1 MDLLQLMQKAR
12 TLLAPHWVLSIG
24 VCLVYGL
31 AVAVPA
37 ELNSYGEML
46 SFLLAGP
53 LQLGLCFFFLN
64 LVRGQETRFELLF
77 EGFKPLLTVL
87 LSYAIIAALTIVGLI
102 LLIVPG
108 IIVALG
114 FSMTYYVIAD
124 DPEITFQVA
133 LEQSWKLTDGFKMEL
148 LVLNLR
154 FIPWYLLGLLC
165 LIVGVFAVIPWHNT
179 TLALYYEHLKEQ
191 QLSSS

>member
-64 LVRGQETRFELLF
+64 LVRGEETRFELLF

-133 LEQSWKLTDGFKMEL
+133 LEQSWKLTDGYKMEL

-154 FIPWYLLGLLC
+154 FIPWYIIGLLC

>member
-64 LVRGQETRFELLF
+64 LVRGEETRFELLF

-133 LEQSWKLTDGFKMEL
+133 LEQSWKLTDGYKMEL

-191 QLSSS
+191 QL

>member
-24 VCLVYGL
+24 VCFVYSLV
-31 AVAVPA
+31 VAVPA

-64 LVRGQETRFELLF
+64 LVRGEETRFELLF
-77 EGFKPLLTVL
+77 KGFKPLLTVL
-87 LSYAIIAALTIVGLI
+87 LCYAIIAALTIVGLI

-114 FSMTYYVIAD
+114 FSMTYYIIAD

-133 LEQSWKLTDGFKMEL
+133 LEQSWKLTDGYKMEL
-148 LVLNLR
+148 WVLNLR
-154 FIPWYLLGLLC
+154 FIPWYILGLLC

-191 QLSSS
+191 QLSSI

>member
-64 LVRGQETRFELLF
+64 LVRGEETRFELLF

-87 LSYAIIAALTIVGLI
+87 LCYAIIAALTAVGLI
-102 LLIVPG
+102 LLIIPG

-114 FSMTYYVIAD
+114 FSMTYYVIVD

-133 LEQSWKLTDGFKMEL
+133 LEQSWKLTDGYKMEL

-191 QLSSS
+191 QLSSI

>member
-1 MDLLQLMQKAR
+1 MQKAR
-12 TLLAPHWVLSIG
+12 TLLATHWVLSIG
-24 VCLVYGL
+24 VCFVYSLV
-31 AVAVPA
+31 VAVPA

-64 LVRGQETRFELLF
+64 LVRGEETRFELLF
-77 EGFKPLLTVL
+77 KGFKPLLTVL
-87 LSYAIIAALTIVGLI
+87 LCYAIIAALTIVGLI

-114 FSMTYYVIAD
+114 FSMTYYIIAD

-133 LEQSWKLTDGFKMEL
+133 LEQSWKLTDGYKMEL
-148 LVLNLR
+148 WVLNLR
-154 FIPWYLLGLLC
+154 FIPWYILGLLC

-191 QLSSS
+191 QLSSI

>member
-12 TLLAPHWVLSIG
+12 NLLAPHWVLSIG

-64 LVRGQETRFELLF
+64 LVRGEETRFELLF
-77 EGFKPLLTVL
+77 KGFKPLLTVL
-87 LSYAIIAALTIVGLI
+87 LCYAIIAALTILGLI

-114 FSMTYYVIAD
+114 FSMTYYIIVD

-154 FIPWYLLGLLC
+154 FIPWYILGLLC

-191 QLSSS
+191 HLSSI

>member
-64 LVRGQETRFELLF
+64 LVRGEETRFELLF

-133 LEQSWKLTDGFKMEL
+133 LEQSWKLTDGYKMEL

-165 LIVGVFAVIPWHNT
+165 LIVGVFVVIPWHNT

-191 QLSSS
+191 QLSSN

>member
-12 TLLAPHWVLSIG
+12 TLLATHWVLSIG
-24 VCLVYGL
+24 VCFVYSLV
-31 AVAVPA
+31 VAVPA

-64 LVRGQETRFELLF
+64 LVRGEETRFELLF
-77 EGFKPLLTVL
+77 KGFKPLLTVL
-87 LSYAIIAALTIVGLI
+87 LCYAIIAALTIVGLI

-114 FSMTYYVIAD
+114 FSMTYYIIAD

-133 LEQSWKLTDGFKMEL
+133 LEQSWKLTDGYKMEL
-148 LVLNLR
+148 WVLNLR
-154 FIPWYLLGLLC
+154 FIPWYILGLLC

-191 QLSSS
+191 QLSSI

>member
-133 LEQSWKLTDGFKMEL
+133 LEQSWKLTNGYKMEL

>member
-133 LEQSWKLTDGFKMEL
+133 LEQSWKLTDGYKMEL

-165 LIVGVFAVIPWHNT
+165 LIVGIFAVIPWHNT

>member
-1 MDLLQLMQKAR
+1 MDILQLMQKAR

-64 LVRGQETRFELLF
+64 LVRGEETRFELLF

-133 LEQSWKLTDGFKMEL
+133 LEQSWKLTDGYKMEL

-191 QLSSS
+191 QLSSN

>member
-12 TLLAPHWVLSIG
+12 TLLEPHWVLSIG

-64 LVRGQETRFELLF
+64 LVRGEETRFELLF

-114 FSMTYYVIAD
+114 FSMTYYIIAD

-133 LEQSWKLTDGFKMEL
+133 LEQSWKLTDGYKMEL

>member
-12 TLLAPHWVLSIG
+12 TLLSPYWVLSIG

-64 LVRGQETRFELLF
+64 LVRGEETRFELLF

-133 LEQSWKLTDGFKMEL
+133 LEQSWKLTDGYKMEL
-148 LVLNLR
+148 LILNLR

>member
-37 ELNSYGEML
+37 ELNTYGEML

-87 LSYAIIAALTIVGLI
+87 LSYAIIAALTIMGLI

-133 LEQSWKLTDGFKMEL
+133 LEQSWKLTDGYKMEL

>member
-12 TLLAPHWVLSIG
+12 NLLAPHWVLSIG

-64 LVRGQETRFELLF
+64 LVRGEETRFELLF

-87 LSYAIIAALTIVGLI
+87 LCYAIIAALTILGLI

-114 FSMTYYVIAD
+114 FSMTYYIIVD

-154 FIPWYLLGLLC
+154 FIPWYILGILC

-191 QLSSS
+191 HLSSI

>member
-64 LVRGQETRFELLF
+64 LVRGEETRFELLF
-77 EGFKPLLTVL
+77 KGFKPLLTVL
-87 LSYAIIAALTIVGLI
+87 LCYAIIAALTIVGLI

-114 FSMTYYVIAD
+114 FSMTYYIIAD

-133 LEQSWKLTDGFKMEL
+133 LEQSWKLTDGYKMEL

-154 FIPWYLLGLLC
+154 FIPWYIIGLLC

-191 QLSSS
+191 QLSSI